1 MLESSGT
8 WRRFAQGT
16 ATGSLISNSLR
27 GSPSSLAP
35 SRNLLNQLH
44 TSDVLIRN
52 TFCFNKIGKQTILN
66 YTFQEKQLLN
76 SKSSTSSATQIPP
89 SLSHP
94 TQISL
99 VWRLFR
105 TPSMTST
112 HMSSQSP
119 KFSPRHPVADFRDRV
134 CFPRKGRKR
143 REPMAPAAK
152 LEGVDKELQKIL
164 DAKMDE
170 APARRRAREAF
181 KEIQLGIDHLLF
193 KTPPDGVK
201 MEEMYVV
208 NSRGLEIFSKSW
220 LPANS
225 PPKAVICFCHGYGDT
240 CTFFVEG
247 IARKLAV
254 SGYGFFAMDYPGFGL
269 SDGLHAYIP
278 SFDVL
283 VDDVMEHY
291 SKVKANP
298 EFRTLPS
305 FLFGES
311 MGGAV
316 LLKVHLKQP
325 NAWTG
330 AVLVA
335 PMCKIADDMVP
346 PKLLKQFLICIAHF
360 LPKKKLVPQNDL
372 AEMAFRDSKKRR
384 LAAYNVIAYKD
395 KPRLRT
401 AVELLRTTQEI
412 ERRLKEVALP
422 LLILHGEAD
431 TVTDPSVSKALYE
444 KASSSDKKLNLYKD
458 AYHALL
464 EGEPDEMIIRIFDD
478 IISWL
483 DGHSTKTTHI

>member
-1 MLESSGT
+1 
-8 WRRFAQGT
+8 
-16 ATGSLISNSLR
+16 
-27 GSPSSLAP
+27 
-35 SRNLLNQLH
+35 
-44 TSDVLIRN
+44 
-52 TFCFNKIGKQTILN
+52 
-66 YTFQEKQLLN
+66 
-76 SKSSTSSATQIPP
+76 
-89 SLSHP
+89 
-94 TQISL
+94 
-99 VWRLFR
+99 
-105 TPSMTST
+105 
-112 HMSSQSP
+112 
-119 KFSPRHPVADFRDRV
+119 
-134 CFPRKGRKR
+134 
-143 REPMAPAAK
+143 MAPAAK

-193 KTPPDGVK
+193 KTPCDGVK

-278 SFDVL
+278 SFDEL
-283 VDDVMEHY
+283 VDDVVEHY
-291 SKVKANP
+291 SKVKEKP
-298 EFRTLPS
+298 EFRTLPC

-330 AVLVA
+330 AILVA

-346 PKLLKQFLICIAHF
+346 PELLKQFLICIAHF

-384 LAAYNVIAYKD
+384 LVCFLFLFQTN
-395 KPRLRT
+395 
-401 AVELLRTTQEI
+401 
-412 ERRLKEVALP
+412 
-422 LLILHGEAD
+422 HF
-431 TVTDPSVSKALYE
+431 
-444 KASSSDKKLNLYKD
+444 SD
-458 AYHALL
+458 
-464 EGEPDEMIIRIFDD
+464 
-478 IISWL
+478 
-483 DGHSTKTTHI
+483 

>member
-1 MLESSGT
+1 
-8 WRRFAQGT
+8 
-16 ATGSLISNSLR
+16 
-27 GSPSSLAP
+27 
-35 SRNLLNQLH
+35 
-44 TSDVLIRN
+44 
-52 TFCFNKIGKQTILN
+52 
-66 YTFQEKQLLN
+66 
-76 SKSSTSSATQIPP
+76 
-89 SLSHP
+89 
-94 TQISL
+94 
-99 VWRLFR
+99 
-105 TPSMTST
+105 
-112 HMSSQSP
+112 
-119 KFSPRHPVADFRDRV
+119 
-134 CFPRKGRKR
+134 
-143 REPMAPAAK
+143 MAPAAK

-193 KTPPDGVK
+193 KTPSDGVK

-444 KASSSDKKLNLYKD
+444 KASSSDKTLNLYKD

-483 DGHSTKTTHI
+483 DRHSTKTTHI